1 MTTSFYLVIPNSSV
15 CITPPCVFAFSG
27 WFRPSEVQAWRG
39 SGESHCGN
47 PSPSLN
53 PAVGFSPPCPP
64 HPHGVSSPHPSLLS
78 VGTQKAVLQNDRTP
92 LASVTCLDGQLGM
105 KMGASGKCHFN
116 CYVHVR
122 LLFDLELDF
131 PESNQCICFSF
142 FLSYCGSLLAIV
154 RIYKYIGE
162 FSWETRGESGGENLF
177 LLLCL

>member
-1 MTTSFYLVIPNSSV
+1 MCLPFL
-15 CITPPCVFAFSG
+15 G
-27 WFRPSEVQAWRG
+27 G
-39 SGESHCGN
+39 SGPQKCRLGEDLESRTEGI
-47 PSPSLN
+47 
-53 PAVGFSPPCPP
+53 PAPHWILQWGFPLLVPP
-64 HPHGVSSPHPSLLS
+64 HSVSSPHPSLLS
-78 VGTQKAVLQNDRTP
+78 VGTQKAVLQNNRTP

-105 KMGASGKCHFN
+105 KMGVSGKCHFD

-122 LLFDLELDF
+122 PLFDLELDF

-142 FLSYCGSLLAIV
+142 FLSSCGSLLAIV